1 MQRGAGLYL
10 HLARLVRVRW
20 QTMLCDMCD
29 SSSPSQ
35 HSSPP
40 EKITIIGAGLAGS
53 EAAWQL
59 ARRGIPVC
67 LHEMRPI
74 TMTPAHKTGD
84 CAELVCSNTF
94 RADHLENAVGLLHEE
109 MRRMDSLIMR
119 CADAARIPAG
129 TALAVDREQFAK
141 LVTEALKNEP
151 LIEIVAGEVT
161 EIPAVGLVLVASGPL
176 TSDALFDAICKHTG
190 EDQLSFFDAIAP
202 VVDAETMDTDIAY
215 WKNRYDKNV
224 QEGEAGDYLNCPMTE
239 TQYKA
244 FIAEL
249 VGAEKVAFKGFEDV
263 PFFEGCMPIEEMAE
277 RGLDTPRFGPMKPV
291 GLDHPATGEKHH
303 AVVQLRRDNRMGSL
317 LNMVGFQTKMTYGEQ
332 KRVFR
337 MIPGMEKAE
346 FFRLG
351 SLHRNTF
358 IKSPALLDGT
368 LRLKKEPRILFAGQ
382 ITGVEGYVESA
393 STGLMAGRFLAAISC
408 GNDPVPPP
416 AETAHGALLAHISQT
431 RVDDFQP
438 MNINFGLLPPGKKR
452 EGKRRFSRAERRRSV
467 SDQALDTLQQ
477 WLTSA
482 AD

>member
-1 MQRGAGLYL
+1 MGK
-10 HLARLVRVRW
+10 
-20 QTMLCDMCD
+20 T
-29 SSSPSQ
+29 SPSNLSLSNQ
-35 HSSPP
+35 VV
-40 EKITIIGAGLAGS
+40 TVIGAGLAGS

-59 ARRGIPVC
+59 AKRGIRVK
-67 LHEMRPI
+67 LHEMRPA

-119 CADAARIPAG
+119 CGDEARIPAG
-129 TALAVDREQFAK
+129 TALAVDREQFAG

-151 LIEIVAGEVT
+151 LIEIVSGEVT
-161 EIPAVGLVLVASGPL
+161 EIPSDGFVLIASGPL
-176 TSDALFDAICKHTG
+176 TSDALFDAIRKLTG
-190 EDQLSFFDAIAP
+190 EEHLSFFDAIAP
-202 VVDAETMDTDIAY
+202 VVDAETVNMDIAY

-224 QEGEAGDYLNCPMTE
+224 EEGEAGDYLNFPMTE
-239 TQYKA
+239 AQYKD
-244 FIAEL
+244 FIHEL
-249 VGAEKVAFKGFEDV
+249 VEAEKVAFKGFENV
-263 PFFEGCMPIEEMAE
+263 PFFAGCMPIEEMAE

-291 GLDHPATGEKHH
+291 GLDHPVTGEKYH

-332 KRVFR
+332 KRVFT
-337 MIPGMEKAE
+337 MIPGMENAE

-393 STGLMAGRFLAAISC
+393 SMGLMAGRFLAETVQGREPGA
-408 GNDPVPPP
+408 PP
-416 AETAHGALLAHISQT
+416 ADTAHGALLAHISQT
-431 RVDDFQP
+431 RLEDFQP
-438 MNINFGLLPPGKKR
+438 MNINFGLLPPGPRKD
-452 EGKRRFSRAERRRSV
+452 GKRRLGKAERRRMV
-467 SDQALDTLQQ
+467 SEKALESLEGWRNT
-477 WLTSA
+477 
-482 AD
+482 

>member
-1 MQRGAGLYL
+1 M
-10 HLARLVRVRW
+10 
-20 QTMLCDMCD
+20 TD
-29 SSSPSQ
+29 SSS
-35 HSSPP
+35 SSS
-40 EKITIIGAGLAGS
+40 KHQTVTIIGAGLAGS

-59 ARRGIPVC
+59 AKRGISVR
-67 LHEMRPI
+67 LHEMRPT
-74 TMTPAHKTGD
+74 TMTPAHKTGN

-119 CADAARIPAG
+119 CGDAARIPAG
-129 TALAVDREQFAK
+129 TALAVDREQFAE
-141 LVTEALKNEP
+141 LVTEALENEP
-151 LIEIVAGEVT
+151 LIEIIAGEVT
-161 EIPAVGLVLVASGPL
+161 EIPSEGLVLIASGPL
-176 TSDALFDAICKHTG
+176 TSDALFDAICKLTG

-202 VVDAETMDTDIAY
+202 VVDAETMNMDIAY

-224 QEGEAGDYLNCPMTE
+224 EEGEAGDYLNCPMNE
-239 TQYKA
+239 AQYKA
-244 FIAEL
+244 FIGEL
-249 VGAEKVAFKGFEDV
+249 VDAEKVAFKGFEDI
-263 PFFEGCMPIEEMAE
+263 PFFDGCMPIEEMAE

-291 GLDHPATGEKHH
+291 GLDHPQSGEKHH

-332 KRVFR
+332 KRVFT
-337 MIPGMEKAE
+337 MIPGMENVE

-368 LRLKKEPRILFAGQ
+368 LRLKKQPRILFAGQ

-393 STGLMAGRFLAAISC
+393 SMGLMAGRFMAEISQ
-408 GNDPVPPP
+408 GGEPVPPP
-416 AETAHGALLAHISQT
+416 ADTAHGALLAHISQT
-431 RVDDFQP
+431 RVEDFQP

-467 SDQALDTLQQ
+467 SEKALETLTD
-477 WLTSA
+477 WLAS
-482 AD
+482 